1 MLVDN
6 RFATIH
12 VENKM
17 KKFRSFD
24 TVDELKVSNWRIFG
38 VIFSNYFYEN
48 NIFNINQSNNDFTTW
63 KLRCFR
69 DDRIVQTKANMHF
82 PSD

>member
-17 KKFRSFD
+17 KKFRSID

-48 NIFNINQSNNDFTTW
+48 NIFNVNQSNNALTTW
-63 KLRCFR
+63 K
-69 DDRIVQTKANMHF
+69 
-82 PSD
+82 